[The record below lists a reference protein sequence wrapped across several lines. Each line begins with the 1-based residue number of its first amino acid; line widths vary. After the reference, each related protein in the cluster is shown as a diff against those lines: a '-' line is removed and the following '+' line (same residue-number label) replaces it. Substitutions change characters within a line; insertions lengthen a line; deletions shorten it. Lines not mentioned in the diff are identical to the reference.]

1 MRQQNGNEI
10 WAEHHRRG
18 ERADAHELTFR
29 DVQWEDGPSD
39 LLSFRFTSSA

>member
-10 WAEHHRRG
+10 WAEHRRRG
-18 ERADAHELTFR
+18 ERADVPELTFR